1 VCQVPTCVDGAQNG
15 SETGVDCG
23 GPCSGCA
30 NGGGCNVSNDC
41 QSHVCSSHVCQVPS
55 CMDGVQ
61 NGNETAADC
70 GGSCSGCG
78 TGGGCLSNNDCQSF
92 VCLGN
97 VCQAPSCSDGVNN
110 GNETGPDC
118 GGSCPGCAPGQA
130 CNVGNDCTS
139 LVCIGHVCQTETC
152 SDGVQNGGELG
163 VDCGGSCTPCS
174 CVTRGQCKM
183 FVTTA
188 SSGGNL
194 GGLAGA
200 DATCNTH
207 ASAAGLI
214 GVYQAWLCVNGVA
227 PATRSVHANVPYRR
241 TDGALIANNW
251 ADLTDG
257 TIASPINRTEA
268 GVDVS
273 ATSPFLPWTYVTTAG
288 TCDNETYLSPGSG
301 PCPAFQ
307 NCPTNCASNSGSN
320 AWTSSSGFAQG
331 SKGDIN
337 ATNGNWTD
345 GATALCSTPS
355 ERIYCIEQ

>member
-1 VCQVPTCVDGAQNG
+1 
-15 SETGVDCG
+15 
-23 GPCSGCA
+23 
-30 NGGGCNVSNDC
+30 
-41 QSHVCSSHVCQVPS
+41 
-55 CMDGVQ
+55 M
-61 NGNETAADC
+61 
-70 GGSCSGCG
+70 
-78 TGGGCLSNNDCQSF
+78 
-92 VCLGN
+92 
-97 VCQAPSCSDGVNN
+97 NN

-163 VDCGGSCTPCS
+163 VDCGGPCTPCS

-288 TCDNETYLSPGSG
+288 TCDNEYLSPGSG
-301 PCPAFQ
+301 PLPTFQ
-307 NCPTNCASNSGSN
+307 NCPTNCASNRSN

-337 ATNGNWTD
+337 ATRQLDRRRDRPVPRRQTDLPSAAVERGWLLRCCGSWRALLRRRPLYAERSLNLAGAD
-345 GATALCSTPS
+345 GAAPSRCSH
-355 ERIYCIEQ
+355 